1 MERSDKAFQIYRD
14 ETFVRDNIFK
24 MEQVKFYKAMSENT
38 FFDVQEEDKVKKA
51 ARDCIANIKRQQLP
65 DGSIVFRKI
74 MKEFEM
80 GTRRR

>member
-24 MEQVKFYKAMSENT
+24 IEQVKFSKSMSENT

-51 ARDCIANIKRQQLP
+51 ARECIANIKRQQLP
-65 DGSIVFRKI
+65 DGSFVFRKI
-74 MKEFEM
+74 MKEM
-80 GTRRR
+80 GLCRR